1 MKMKRVF
8 LIVLSCILTLTA
20 AVSVPCFNNGA
31 SVSAETKEVLLGD
44 IDSSN
49 VVNANDALL
58 ALQQSVDKTNL
69 SEKQRSLADVDCS
82 DTITATDALQIL
94 QFSLGKI
101 TAYSYTGMNG
111 RTITIATRNINKYT
125 GQSAAA
131 AEYRTAISNIE
142 KKYGMQIKI
151 TEMSEEEISTAI
163 SSGSRTFD
171 ILDTNLVE
179 GRNLARR
186 NRIKDISTSAF
197 FNENTFSSGMTGSFT
212 LGTGVYGVASK
223 AMSTNSQGLMINMDL
238 IRQYAPVSAEK
249 LSAQFE
255 NKQWT
260 WDALRSLL
268 EEYASNAPENS
279 KIMLSNTNIIGQ
291 VIVSNAGYEVDF
303 LADGTGAVSSICSPE
318 GIAAMTYLKSLKTDG
333 LWYYDA
339 DVNALYSFFKSGK
352 SPIFAY
358 FLDAAAWSPRSSY
371 NFELTAMPFPIGP
384 EKNDYVMSN
393 FNGMAYCIPASSKKT
408 VNAEMLLLKELM
420 AMDEGLANA
429 VCSDA
434 SSYGYNELGVS
445 VYRWATANTTRDFS
459 SGPFTS
465 AVGGPVDSSVINPAR
480 DPAKAL
486 PAIEK
491 LVQKEVDNYY
501 GKFYAEKN

>member
-1 MKMKRVF
+1 MKIKPIFSLF
-8 LIVLSCILTLTA
+8 LCFIVTA
-20 AVSVPCFNNGA
+20 AAFVCAPCLNA
-31 SVSAETKEVLLGD
+31 EISASAETENVLFGD
-44 IDSSN
+44 IDSN
-49 VVNANDALL
+49 GVINANDALL
-58 ALQQSVDKTNL
+58 ALQQAVDKTNL

-82 DTITATDALQIL
+82 DTVNATDALQIL
-94 QFSLGKI
+94 QFSLEKI
-101 TAYSYTGMNG
+101 TSYLYTGING
-111 RTITIATRNINKYT
+111 RTITVATRNINKYT

-131 AEYRTAISNIE
+131 AEYRAAINGIE
-142 KKYGMQIKI
+142 KKYGMQVKLV
-151 TEMSEEEISTAI
+151 EMSEEEISSAI
-163 SSGSRTFD
+163 SSGTRTFD
-171 ILDTNLVE
+171 IVDTNLVE

-186 NRIKDISTSAF
+186 NRVKDISGSAF
-197 FNENTFSSGMTGSFT
+197 FDNTFSSGMTGSFT

-223 AMSTNSQGLMINMDL
+223 AMSTNAHGLMMNMDL
-238 IRQYAPVSAEK
+238 LKRYAPVSAEK
-249 LSAQFE
+249 LSVQFE

-260 WDALRSLL
+260 WEALRALL
-268 EEYASNAPENS
+268 DEYASNAPENS

-303 LADGTGAVSSICSPE
+303 FPDGTGAASSICSPE

-358 FLDAAAWSPRSSY
+358 FLNAASWSSRSGY

-384 EKNDYVMSN
+384 EKEDYVMSS
-393 FNGMAYCIPASSKKT
+393 FNGMAYCIPSSSKKT
-408 VNAEMLLLKELM
+408 VNAEMLFLKELM

-434 SSYGYNELGVS
+434 AACGYNELGVS
-445 VYRWATANTTRDFS
+445 VYRWSTANTTRDFS

-465 AVGGPVDSSVINPAR
+465 AVGGPVDSSVINPTR
-480 DPAKAL
+480 DPAKVL
-486 PAIEK
+486 PSIEK